1 MERRLV
7 LNLSELE
14 IQGNSNGTIHIKWS
28 PKEAGC
34 WRDILQLTDNRRIKY
49 DIIIMTTAKID
60 NKSNKIRKK
69 LKPAISLSNLSNL
82 STSMAN
88 KQFHQNNTL
97 KVPTIDQSI
106 GNNFD
111 IQVKQCKSKCESD
124 LNKENILNKNNET
137 ETYASQ
143 AKNRINGMC
152 YNGYEKF
159 ENILC
164 EQNINVWSDSSILPQ
179 VLLPS
184 NVPQDIRRATY
195 IKEKRPCSSILY
207 EHNEEVD
214 ENMESDNDKVQSDF
228 SILLNKFTFTS
239 TDVIASSPEP
249 ARRESTESTT
259 SQIVDKHKT
268 FNISRGQFFET
279 SAIYDTKAPVNASV
293 LQPCLHNL
301 SPIKSDG
308 CSLITDSKDLISSS
322 PIQFQHHIPK
332 ESNEYTKHF
341 TVDINP
347 NIQTSNYEYFTFEVI
362 PKSVAAKKTED
373 MYIEIS
379 PPKKN
384 FHSKMVSKSVSKLN
398 SARAGRITKNN
409 TLYEDGNR
417 KKLQL
422 NVSATSELY
431 LFKKIIFSIILI
443 LTYVL

>member
-1 MERRLV
+1 MKRRII

-49 DIIIMTTAKID
+49 DIIIMTIAKVD
-60 NKSNKIRKK
+60 KSNKVRRK
-69 LKPAISLSNLSNL
+69 LKPAISNSSNI

-88 KQFHQNNTL
+88 KQFQNNPL
-97 KVPTIDQSI
+97 KVSTIDQSL
-106 GNNFD
+106 GNNFGTQ
-111 IQVKQCKSKCESD
+111 IKQCKSKCEND
-124 LNKENILNKNNET
+124 LNKENILNKNET
-137 ETYASQ
+137 KTYASQ

-152 YNGYEKF
+152 HNGHEKL
-159 ENILC
+159 ENVLC
-164 EQNINVWSDSSILPQ
+164 EQNINVWSDSSVLPQ

-184 NVPQDIRRATY
+184 NVPQDIRRTTY
-195 IKEKRPCSSILY
+195 IKERKPCSSILY
-207 EHNEEVD
+207 EEVN
-214 ENMESDNDKVQSDF
+214 ENMESDKDKAQSDF

-259 SQIVDKHKT
+259 SQITDKHRT
-268 FNISRGQFFET
+268 FNISHGQFFET
-279 SAIYDTKAPVNASV
+279 SAIYDTKAPVNAASV

-308 CSLITDSKDLISSS
+308 CSLITDIKDLISSS

-332 ESNEYTKHF
+332 EPNEYTKHF

-362 PKSVAAKKTED
+362 PKNVTAKKTED

-379 PPKKN
+379 PPKN
-384 FHSKMVSKSVSKLN
+384 FRSKMVSMSVSKLN

-409 TLYEDGNR
+409 ALYEDGNR

-422 NVSATSELY
+422 TVSATSELCF
-431 LFKKIIFSIILI
+431 FKKIVFSIILI

>member
-1 MERRLV
+1 MKRRIT

-49 DIIIMTTAKID
+49 DIIIMTTAKVD
-60 NKSNKIRKK
+60 NRSNKIRKK
-69 LKPAISLSNLSNL
+69 LKPAIPLSNSSNL

-88 KQFHQNNTL
+88 KQFHQNNML
-97 KVPTIDQSI
+97 KVPTIDQSL

-111 IQVKQCKSKCESD
+111 TQVKQCKSKCEND

-137 ETYASQ
+137 KTYASQ
-143 AKNRINGMC
+143 AKNRINRM
-152 YNGYEKF
+152 YHNRHEKF

-164 EQNINVWSDSSILPQ
+164 EQNINGVWSDGSVLPQ
-179 VLLPS
+179 VLLSS
-184 NVPQDIRRATY
+184 NVPQDIRRTTY

-207 EHNEEVD
+207 EHNEEID
-214 ENMESDNDKVQSDF
+214 ENKESDKDKAQSDF

-259 SQIVDKHKT
+259 SQIIDKHRT
-268 FNISRGQFFET
+268 FNISHGQFFET
-279 SAIYDTKAPVNASV
+279 SAIYDTKAPVNAASV

-308 CSLITDSKDLISSS
+308 CSLITDIKDLISSS
-322 PIQFQHHIPK
+322 PIQFQHRIPK
-332 ESNEYTKHF
+332 EPNEYTKHF

-347 NIQTSNYEYFTFEVI
+347 NIMNILLLKLFLRVLQPKRQKICILKFLHRRIFT
-362 PKSVAAKKTED
+362 P
-373 MYIEIS
+373 
-379 PPKKN
+379 
-384 FHSKMVSKSVSKLN
+384 
-398 SARAGRITKNN
+398 RW
-409 TLYEDGNR
+409 
-417 KKLQL
+417 
-422 NVSATSELY
+422 Y
-431 LFKKIIFSIILI
+431 LCRYQS
-443 LTYVL
+443 